1 MILGRPP
8 LHEPPGRGDVV
19 VTDAFEDVLR
29 SVHVESSLYIRLQ
42 LCAPFGVHFDTRDK
56 PRIVVVTHG
65 SCWLVSKQL
74 PQPLRLAAGDCL
86 LLKADAKFSLQ
97 DELGRTLVPCDTVL
111 TRVTGTTVLH
121 GGEGALTEI
130 VAGALTFD
138 ATAAEPLLALMPP
151 LVHVQL
157 ASPHAQLLQSTLGL
171 IGLEALENDLGA
183 GIVVTRLLDV
193 LFVQA
198 VRAWSKAKGAGGI
211 GALAALEDRRLGAA
225 IRAMHADLAR
235 PWTVESLA
243 REAGLSRSSFAAAF
257 KSATG
262 ESPLDYLTGWRMY
275 RAKALLRASDLQ
287 LMAIAQR
294 VGYETDTALSRAFRR
309 HEGMAPGEWRRQA
322 GRRDPPSF
330 AG

>member
-1 MILGRPP
+1 MTLGRLSLPERP
-8 LHEPPGRGDVV
+8 AQIEA
-19 VTDAFEDVLR
+19 TDALEDALR
-29 SVHVESSLYIRLQ
+29 SVHVESSLYVRLQ
-42 LCAPFGVHFDTRDK
+42 MRAPFGVHFDTRDK
-56 PRIVVVTHG
+56 PRIVAVTQG
-65 SCWLVSKQL
+65 PCWLVSKQV

-86 LLKADAKFSLQ
+86 LLKADANFSLQ
-97 DELGRTLVPCDTVL
+97 DELGRKLVPCDTVL

-121 GGEGALTEI
+121 GGDGSLTEI

-151 LVHVQL
+151 LVRVQL
-157 ASPHAQLLQSTLGL
+157 ASTHAQVLQSTLDL
-171 IGLEALENDLGA
+171 IGLEAFENGLGA
-183 GIVVTRLLDV
+183 GLVMTRLLDV

-198 VRAWSKAKGAGGI
+198 VRAWSKAEGAGGV
-211 GALAALEDRRLGAA
+211 GALAALRDRRLGAA

-257 KSATG
+257 KSVTG
-262 ESPLDYLTGWRMY
+262 ESPLGYLTGWRIY

-287 LMAIAQR
+287 LIAIAQR

-309 HEGMAPGEWRRQA
+309 HEGIAPGEWRRQA
-322 GRRDPPSF
+322 GRCDLPFRQQ
-330 AG
+330 